1 MAVHPG
7 EGSRRRFYRSP
18 RARRRAV
25 VGLVVAFVF
34 VVVMTGLFYQA
45 TQSGLAPESGVVK
58 LAGLTAPVKVIRDA
72 VGVPHIYAQNR
83 LDLARALGYTQAQD
97 RLFQLEMRRRLAE
110 GRLAEV
116 FGADLVESDYVYR
129 LFDPEKFA
137 HDSVAAYPPEMR
149 AQVDAFVGGI
159 NAYID
164 AHQDSLEPA
173 FRLVGIKPA
182 HFTAEDLEA
191 GALTIA
197 VLLGYNATE
206 ESLYMNL
213 APKMAPSEIAALMPV
228 YPTLPLEPPPRT
240 TTAAFGGT
248 TLAFHLAPGF
258 ARLGHLGMP
267 ASNNW
272 VIDGTKSMSGK
283 PMLASDPHLPQS
295 IPSIWYEAVLV
306 TPDGFTSGALAAGS
320 PAVAIGTNGHVAWGV
335 TSVCADVM
343 DLSLEHLSADSERK
357 SYEFQGK
364 WLPLERRD
372 VTIHVRDAAD
382 VTRTILSTRHGPIVS
397 DVLAREDNPLSGV
410 KVRGNYALSMRFA
423 GLTPGPSA
431 ASGFGS
437 ATARTGKELV
447 EAYRTFT
454 TTPLN
459 LVWGDDSGNIG
470 WKIVGAIPNRIG
482 FDGKYPTAGFTGNFE
497 WNGMIPFDSLPHS
510 ENPAAHFIVTAN
522 NRLADVSWNGSWVAP
537 WRFDR
542 ISNLLR
548 ARDKMTIDD
557 FKSIQ
562 RDRVS
567 IFALKLRDALVQ
579 AGDGDDDDLRWALGE
594 LRGWDGAMTANS
606 RPAAIVAA
614 TEVTLARRVFKP
626 LLGEDYKS
634 FMLLEDGGAYPASE
648 DMIVRPASTLWP
660 GGADAESATLR
671 AGLKDS
677 LALLATRLGN
687 DRDKWRWGSLTT
699 IEFAHPLGAGGGLLG
714 WYFNRGPFPTEGGRH
729 TVNNSWFDLGDEPAQ
744 FKVTQ
749 ISSYRFIT
757 DLGDPEGALGMN
769 HSGESDHPAS
779 RHYDDMI
786 GPWSRGEYHP
796 LDPSYTRVQSSAE
809 AELDLEP
816 R

>member
-1 MAVHPG
+1 MAEHPS
-7 EGSRRRFYRSP
+7 EGPRRPQYRSP

-25 VGLVVAFVF
+25 VGLVGAFIFVA
-34 VVVMTGLFYQA
+34 VMTGLFYQT
-45 TQSGLAPESGVVK
+45 TQSGLAPESGVVH
-58 LAGLTAPVKVIRDA
+58 LAGLTAPVKVIRDTA
-72 VGVPHIYAQNR
+72 GVPHIYAQNR
-83 LDLARALGYTQAQD
+83 LDLARALGYTQAQE

-137 HDSVAAYPPEMR
+137 RDSVATYPPEMR

-164 AHQDSLEPA
+164 GHQHSLEPA
-173 FRLVGIKPA
+173 FRLLGIKPA
-182 HFTAEDLEA
+182 HYTAEDLEA

-197 VLLGYNATE
+197 TLLGYNATE
-206 ESLYMNL
+206 ESVYITL
-213 APKMAPSEIAALMPV
+213 AATM
-228 YPTLPLEPPPRT
+228 EPPPPAA
-240 TTAAFGGT
+240 TAVFGVTKLSDYLPSGF
-248 TLAFHLAPGF
+248 ALAPGF
-258 ARLGHLGMP
+258 ARIGHMGIP

-272 VIDGTKSMSGK
+272 VVDGTKSMSGK

-306 TPDGFTSGALAAGS
+306 TPDGFTSGAMAAGS

-343 DLSLEHLSADSERK
+343 DLSLEHLSADGK
-357 SYEFQGK
+357 NYEFQVK
-364 WLPLERRD
+364 WLPLERRE
-372 VTIHVRDAAD
+372 VTIHVRDASD

-470 WKIVGAIPNRIG
+470 WHIVGAIPNRTG

-497 WNGMIPFDSLPHS
+497 WNGMIPFDSLPHT
-510 ENPAAHFIVTAN
+510 ENPPSHFIVTAN
-522 NRLADVSWNGSWVAP
+522 NRLADVPWNGSWIAP

-542 ISNLLR
+542 ISDLIR
-548 ARDKMTIDD
+548 ARDKMTADD

-579 AGDGDDDDLRWALGE
+579 AGDGGDEDVRWALGE
-594 LRGWDGAMTANS
+594 IRGWDGAMTANS

-614 TEVTLARRVFKP
+614 TEVTMARRVFKP
-626 LLGEDYKS
+626 LLADNYKS
-634 FMLLEDGGAYPASE
+634 FMLTEDDGTYPASE
-648 DMIVRPASTLWP
+648 DMIVRPGSPLWP
-660 GGADAESATLR
+660 GGAGAESATLR
-671 AGLKDS
+671 ASLKDS
-677 LALLATRLGN
+677 LALLAQKLGN
-687 DRDKWRWGSLTT
+687 DRDKWKWGAMET
-699 IEFAHPLGAGGGLLG
+699 IEFAHPLGERGGVLG
-714 WYFNRGPFPTEGGRH
+714 WYFNRGPYPTEGGRH
-729 TVNNSWFDLGDEPAQ
+729 TVNNSWFDLGDESAQ
-744 FKVTQ
+744 FKVKQ

-757 DLGDPEGALGMN
+757 DLADPQGTLGMN

-779 RHYDDMI
+779 HHYDDMI
-786 GPWSRGEYHP
+786 GPWSRGEYHA
-796 LDPSYTRVQSSAE
+796 LDPSYTHAQSSAE
-809 AELDLEP
+809 AELELVP

>member
-1 MAVHPG
+1 MAEHPR
-7 EGSRRRFYRSP
+7 EVSRRSFYRSP

-25 VGLVVAFVF
+25 VGLVVAFIF
-34 VVVMTGLFYQA
+34 VAVVTGLFYQT
-45 TQSGLAPESGVVK
+45 TQSGLEPESGVIK

-72 VGVPHIYAQNR
+72 AGVPHIYAQNR

-97 RLFQLEMRRRLAE
+97 RLFQIEMRRRLAE

-137 HDSVAAYPPEMR
+137 RDSVATYPPEMR
-149 AQVDAFVGGI
+149 TQVDAFVGGI
-159 NAYID
+159 NAYVD
-164 AHQDSLEPA
+164 THQNSLEPA
-173 FRLVGIKPA
+173 FRLAGIKPA
-182 HFTAEDLEA
+182 RYTAEDLEA

-206 ESLYMNL
+206 ESVYMNL
-213 APKMAPSEIAALMPV
+213 APKTAPSEIAALLPV
-228 YPTLPLEPPPRT
+228 YPSLPLEPPPPE
-240 TTAAFGGT
+240 TTAAFGGMK
-248 TLAFHLAPGF
+248 LALHLAPGF
-258 ARLGHLGMP
+258 ARLGHMGMP

-272 VIDGTKSMSGK
+272 VVDGSKSSSGK

-320 PAVAIGTNGHVAWGV
+320 PVVSIGTNGHVAWGV

-343 DLSLEHLSADSERK
+343 DLSLEHLSADGK
-357 SYEFQGK
+357 SYEFAGK

-372 VTIHVRDAAD
+372 VTIQVRGAAD

-397 DVLAREDNPLSGV
+397 NVLAVDDNPLSGV
-410 KVRGNYALSMRFA
+410 KVRGNYALSLRFA
-423 GLTPGPSA
+423 GLTPGPSS
-431 ASGFGS
+431 ASGFGA

-482 FDGKYPTAGFTGNFE
+482 FDGKYPTPGFTGKFE

-510 ENPAAHFIVTAN
+510 ENPPTHFIVTAN
-522 NRLADVSWNGSWVAP
+522 NRLADVSWNGSWAPP
-537 WRFDR
+537 WRYDR
-542 ISNLLR
+542 ISDLIR
-548 ARDKMTIDD
+548 AREKLTVDD

-567 IFALKLRDALVQ
+567 IFALKLRDALVN
-579 AGDGDDDDLRWALGE
+579 AGDGGDDDVRWAIGE

-606 RPAAIVAA
+606 RPAAIAA
-614 TEVTLARRVFKP
+614 ASEVILAGRVFKP
-626 LLGEDYKS
+626 LLGDGYRS

-648 DMIVRPASTLWP
+648 DMVVRPGSPLWP
-660 GGADAESATLR
+660 GGAGNANATLR
-671 AGLKDS
+671 ASMKDS
-677 LALLATRLGN
+677 LAMLATRLGA
-687 DRDKWRWGSLTT
+687 DRDKWRWGAMET
-699 IEFAHPLGAGGGLLG
+699 IEFEHPLGARGGVLG

-729 TVNNSWFDLGDEPAQ
+729 TVNNSWFDLGSDGTDQ

-749 ISSYRFIT
+749 ISSYRFIA
-757 DLGDPEGALGMN
+757 DLADPEGALGMN
-769 HSGESDHPAS
+769 HSGESEHPAS
-779 RHYDDMI
+779 RHYDDLI
-786 GPWSRGEYHP
+786 GPWSRGEYHA
-796 LDPSYTRVQSSAE
+796 LDPSYTRTQGSAE
-809 AELDLEP
+809 AELDLVP
-816 R
+816 

>member
-1 MAVHPG
+1 MAAHAG

-72 VGVPHIYAQNR
+72 AGVPHIYAQNR

-116 FGADLVESDYVYR
+116 FGADQVESDYVYR

-137 HDSVAAYPPEMR
+137 RDSVAAYPSEMR

-182 HFTAEDLEA
+182 HYTAEDLEA

-213 APKMAPSEIAALMPV
+213 APKMPPSEIAALMPV
-228 YPTLPLEPPPRT
+228 YPTLPLEPPPRA
-240 TTAAFGGT
+240 TTAAFGGMK
-248 TLAFHLAPGF
+248 LAFHLTPGF
-258 ARLGHLGMP
+258 ARLGHIGMP

-335 TSVCADVM
+335 TSVRADVM
-343 DLSLEHLSADSERK
+343 DLSLEHLSADGK

-410 KVRGNYALSMRFA
+410 KVRGDYALSMRFA

-437 ATARTGKELV
+437 AAARTGKELV

-470 WKIVGAIPNRIG
+470 LKIVGAIPNRIG

-510 ENPAAHFIVTAN
+510 ENPATHFIVTAD

-548 ARDKMTIDD
+548 AHDKMTIDD

-579 AGDGDDDDLRWALGE
+579 AGDGGDDDLRWALGE

-614 TEVTLARRVFKP
+614 AEVTLARRVFKP
-626 LLGEDYKS
+626 LLGDDYKS

-687 DRDKWRWGSLTT
+687 DRGKWQWGALTT
-699 IEFAHPLGAGGGLLG
+699 IEFAHPLGAGGGVLG
-714 WYFNRGPFPTEGGRH
+714 WYFNRGPFQTEGGRH

-749 ISSYRFIT
+749 ISSYRFIA

-796 LDPSYTRVQSSAE
+796 LDPSYTRAQSSAE

>member
-1 MAVHPG
+1 MAEHPN
-7 EGSRRRFYRSP
+7 EISRRRFYRSP

-25 VGLVVAFVF
+25 VGLVVAFIF
-34 VVVMTGLFYQA
+34 VTVMTGLFYQ
-45 TQSGLAPESGVVK
+45 TTLSGLAPESGVVT

-72 VGVPHIYAQNR
+72 DGIPHIYAQNR
-83 LDLARALGYTQAQD
+83 LDLARALGYTEAQD

-137 HDSVAAYPPEMR
+137 HDSVATYPPEMR
-149 AQVDAFVGGI
+149 AQVDAFIGGI

-164 AHQDSLEPA
+164 AHQNSLEPA

-182 HFTAEDLEA
+182 HYTAEDLEA
-191 GALTIA
+191 GALTLA

-206 ESLYMNL
+206 ESVYMNL
-213 APKMAPSEIAALMPV
+213 APKMPPSEIAALMPV
-228 YPTLPLEPPPRT
+228 YPTLPLEPPPPE
-240 TTAAFGGT
+240 TTAVFGGAK
-248 TLAFHLAPGF
+248 LAFHLAPGF
-258 ARLGHLGMP
+258 ARLGHMGIP

-272 VIDGTKSMSGK
+272 VVDGTRTISGK
-283 PMLASDPHLPQS
+283 PMLANDPHLPQS
-295 IPSIWYEAVLV
+295 MPSIWYEAVLV

-320 PAVAIGTNGHVAWGV
+320 PAITLGTNGHVAWGV

-343 DLSLEHLSADSERK
+343 DLSLEHLSADGK
-357 SYEFQGK
+357 SYEYQGN

-431 ASGFGS
+431 ASGFAS
-437 ATARTGKELV
+437 ATARTGKDLV

-459 LVWGDDSGNIG
+459 VVWGDDSGNIG
-470 WKIVGAIPNRIG
+470 WKIVGAIPNRTG
-482 FDGKYPTAGFTGNFE
+482 FDGKYPTPGFSGKFE

-510 ENPAAHFIVTAN
+510 ENPPTHFIVTAN
-522 NRLADVSWNGSWVAP
+522 NRLADVSWNGSWVPP
-537 WRFDR
+537 WRYDR
-542 ISNLLR
+542 ISDLIR
-548 ARDKMTIDD
+548 AHDKLTVDD

-579 AGDGDDDDLRWALGE
+579 AGDGGDDDVRWALGE
-594 LRGWDGAMTANS
+594 IRGWDGAMTANS
-606 RPAAIVAA
+606 RPAAIVAT
-614 TEVTLARRVFKP
+614 TEVTMARRVFKP
-626 LLGEDYKS
+626 LLGDDYKS
-634 FMLLEDGGAYPASE
+634 FMALEDSGAYPASE

-671 AGLKDS
+671 ASVKDS
-677 LALLATRLGN
+677 LALLTTRLGN
-687 DRDKWRWGSLTT
+687 DRDKWRWGALET
-699 IEFAHPLGAGGGLLG
+699 IEFQHPLGARGGVLG

-729 TVNNSWFDLGDEPAQ
+729 TVNNSSFDLGADGADQ

-749 ISSYRFIT
+749 ISSYRYVV

-769 HSGESDHPAS
+769 HSGESEHPAS

-786 GPWSRGEYHP
+786 GPWSRGNYHA
-796 LDPSYTRVQSSAE
+796 LDPSFTRAQSSAE
-809 AELDLEP
+809 AELDLMP

>member
-1 MAVHPG
+1 MAEHPD
-7 EGSRRRFYRSP
+7 EGSRRRQYRSP

-25 VGLVVAFVF
+25 TGLVVAFIF
-34 VVVMTGLFYQA
+34 VAVMTGLFYQT

-58 LAGLTAPVKVIRDA
+58 LDGLTAPVKVIRDTA
-72 VGVPHIYAQNR
+72 GVPHIYAQNR

-129 LFDPEKFA
+129 LFDPDKFA
-137 HDSVAAYPPEMR
+137 RASLATYPPEMR

-164 AHQDSLEPA
+164 AHQDGLDPA
-173 FRLVGIKPA
+173 FRLLGIKPD
-182 HFTAEDLEA
+182 HFAAEDLEA

-197 VLLGYNATE
+197 MLLAYNATE
-206 ESLYMNL
+206 ESLYIDL

-228 YPTLPLEPPPRT
+228 YPTLPLEAPPPET
-240 TTAAFGGT
+240 TDVFGAAK
-248 TLAFHLAPGF
+248 LSFHLAPGF
-258 ARLGHLGMP
+258 ARIGRMGIP

-272 VIDGTKSMSGK
+272 VVDGTKSLSGK
-283 PMLASDPHLPQS
+283 PMLANDPHLPQS

-320 PAVAIGTNGHVAWGV
+320 PAIVIGTNGHVAWGV

-343 DLSLEHLSADSERK
+343 DLSLEHLSADGMN
-357 SYEFQGK
+357 YEFAGK
-364 WLPLERRD
+364 WLPLERRE
-372 VTIHVRDAAD
+372 VTIHVRDAGD
-382 VTRTILSTRHGPIVS
+382 VKRTILSTRHGPIVS
-397 DVLAREDNPLSGV
+397 DVLALEDNPLSGARL
-410 KVRGNYALSMRFA
+410 RGNYALSLRFA
-423 GLTPGPSA
+423 GLTPGPWA
-431 ASGFGS
+431 ASGFGA

-447 EAYRTFT
+447 EAYRSFT

-470 WKIVGAIPNRIG
+470 WHIVGAIPNRTG

-497 WNGMIPFDSLPHS
+497 WNGMIPFDSLPHT
-510 ENPAAHFIVTAN
+510 ENPPSHFIVTAN
-522 NRLADVSWNGSWVAP
+522 NRLADVPWNGSWIAP

-542 ISNLLR
+542 ISDLLR
-548 ARDKMTIDD
+548 ARDRMTADD

-579 AGDGDDDDLRWALGE
+579 AGDGGDQDLRWALGE
-594 LRGWDGAMTANS
+594 IRGWDGAMKADS

-614 TEVTLARRVFKP
+614 TEVTLARRLFKP

-634 FMLLEDGGAYPASE
+634 FMRLEDGGTYPAIE
-648 DMIVRPASTLWP
+648 DLIVRPASSLWP
-660 GGADAESATLR
+660 RGAGAGALTLR
-671 AGLKDS
+671 ASLKDS
-677 LALLATRLGN
+677 IAMLAARLGN
-687 DRDKWRWGSLTT
+687 DRDKWRWGAMET
-699 IEFAHPLGAGGGLLG
+699 IEFAHPLGQRGGVLG

-729 TVNNSWFDLGDEPAQ
+729 TVNNSWFDLGDAPDQ
-744 FKVTQ
+744 FKATQ
-749 ISSYRFIT
+749 ISSYRFIA
-757 DLGDPEGALGMN
+757 DLGDPQRALGMN
-769 HSGESDHPAS
+769 HSGESDHPGS

-786 GPWSRGEYHP
+786 GTWSRGEYHA
-796 LDPSYTRVQSSAE
+796 LDPSFARAQSSAE
-809 AELDLEP
+809 AELDLVP